1 MIWIADDP
9 HTLGGDAAVEDR
21 GCGSQVVG
29 HGLQAVGLVTVRE
42 WSQGRG
48 GEFQVW
54 RSWAVCSEQRT
65 RRNHRRAI
73 CMAGMLL
80 SGINIFSRNVF

>member
-48 GEFQVW
+48 GEFQVE
-54 RSWAVCSEQRT
+54 VVGCVF
-65 RRNHRRAI
+65 RAKD
-73 CMAGMLL
+73 AEE
-80 SGINIFSRNVF
+80 S